1 MQRCSSNTS
10 SYQYCSHHPVGT
22 CSCRLY
28 HPHHHHHQ
36 STSSSSGN
44 KNPFTMLFSSSSSS
58 TNNNRTCC
66 TQHSNPNQYQN
77 NKSSFINS
85 NEQDYHSYPIITSS
99 SSPSSTTVDCTLSLG
114 TPTTRKTNNNSVMID
129 NHRKSTSCLTS
140 SSKYCKSWDVFQPS
154 SKNHH
159 HQEQQRHTS
168 STTHNI
174 KNIISRGYNS
184 INRDQTIG
192 RRCANCDTTSTPL
205 WRNGP
210 RGPKSLCNACGIR
223 YKKEE
228 RRATASTTTATNVNV
243 NVNGAVGEAIS
254 HPNHQSWAPHYSQ
267 TQPRLSTSST
277 TSHYHEFRFIGDD
290 DRYHHLSDISTNS
303 TGGGIPNF
311 LSWRQPTLIHHYT

>member
-22 CSCRLY
+22 CSCHLY
-28 HPHHHHHQ
+28 QPHHYHQ
-36 STSSSSGN
+36 STSSHEPSSG
-44 KNPFTMLFSSSSSS
+44 KNPFTMLFSSSSNTKSCS
-58 TNNNRTCC
+58 T
-66 TQHSNPNQYQN
+66 QYSNPNYQN
-77 NKSSFINS
+77 SKSFD
-85 NEQDYHSYPIITSS
+85 ELHYHSYPIITSS
-99 SSPSSTTVDCTLSLG
+99 SPSSAVDCTLSLG
-114 TPTTRKTNNNSVMID
+114 TPSTRKTNNSVMID

-140 SSKYCKSWDVFQPS
+140 SSKYCKSWDVFQPN
-154 SKNHH
+154 SKNH

-168 STTHNI
+168 STAHNI

-184 INRDQTIG
+184 VNRDQTIG

-228 RRATASTTTATNVNV
+228 RRATASTTTATNVT
-243 NVNGAVGEAIS
+243 VNGAVGEAMS
-254 HPNHQSWAPHYSQ
+254 HPNNQQSWAPHHSQ
-267 TQPRLSTSST
+267 TQQRLSTSANPTSST

-290 DRYHHLSDISTNS
+290 DRYHHHSNINTSTG
-303 TGGGIPNF
+303 GGGIPNF
-311 LSWRQPTLIHHYT
+311 LSWRQPTLVHHYT

>member
-22 CSCRLY
+22 CSCHLY
-28 HPHHHHHQ
+28 QPHHHHHQ
-36 STSSSSGN
+36 STSSSHQPSSG
-44 KNPFTMLFSSSSSS
+44 KNPFTMLFSSSSNTKSCS
-58 TNNNRTCC
+58 T
-66 TQHSNPNQYQN
+66 QYSNPNNQN
-77 NKSSFINS
+77 SKSFD
-85 NEQDYHSYPIITSS
+85 ELDYHSYPIITSS
-99 SSPSSTTVDCTLSLG
+99 SPSSAVDCTLSLG
-114 TPTTRKTNNNSVMID
+114 TPSTRKTNNSVMID

-140 SSKYCKSWDVFQPS
+140 SSKYCKSWDVFQPN
-154 SKNHH
+154 SKNH

-168 STTHNI
+168 STAHNI

-184 INRDQTIG
+184 VNRDQTIG

-228 RRATASTTTATNVNV
+228 RRATASTTTTSNV
-243 NVNGAVGEAIS
+243 NVNGAVGEVMS
-254 HPNHQSWAPHYSQ
+254 HPNQQSWAPHHSQ
-267 TQPRLSTSST
+267 TQPRLSTSAYPTSST

-290 DRYHHLSDISTNS
+290 DRYHHHSNTNTSS
-303 TGGGIPNF
+303 TGSGGIPNF
-311 LSWRQPTLIHHYT
+311 LSWRQPTLVHHYT